1 MDERNRGSGITGPG
15 GSMMAS
21 PLHISFRN
29 LSLSD
34 HAENLCWREAAALSD
49 MPGVEN
55 CRLRIDGAIEDD
67 DDDGRS
73 ARITLDFRIHGR
85 VIHIAEPVASSNGHN
100 DAKGPLFATLR
111 AVILRGCAAA
121 AARE

>member
-21 PLHISFRN
+21 PIHISFRN
-29 LSLSD
+29 LSLGD
-34 HAENLCWREAAALSD
+34 QTENLCWRETAALSD
-49 MPGVEN
+49 VPGVEN
-55 CRLRIDGAIEDD
+55 CRLRIEGATGESAD
-67 DDDGRS
+67 RT

-85 VIHIAEPVASSNGHN
+85 LVHIAEQVCGRNGKD
-100 DAKGPLFATLR
+100 DAKGSLLATLR
-111 AVILRGCAAA
+111 AVMLRGCAAA